1 MASVLLMP
9 DNEGEDKHVESRLV
23 PRLDESSNLSSS
35 TKATDS
41 FSGLFLSN
49 FILSE
54 CMKKLLYILCA
65 AIVSMGLSS
74 CSVHQHAHKPPKP
87 PKHHH
92 KAPKPH
98 KGPKSPKHKHDTYYR
113 W

>member
-1 MASVLLMP
+1 
-9 DNEGEDKHVESRLV
+9 
-23 PRLDESSNLSSS
+23 
-35 TKATDS
+35 
-41 FSGLFLSN
+41 
-49 FILSE
+49 
-54 CMKKLLYILCA
+54 MKKLLYILCA

-74 CSVHQHAHKPPKP
+74 CSVHHHAHKPPKP

-98 KGPKSPKHKHDTYYR
+98 KGPKPPKHKHDTYYR